1 VSDKGVPENEEQFRA
16 YCDARLPALLR
27 FGFVLTGDR
36 EDAQDLVQ
44 TALARTF
51 AAWARVVRRDDPEAY
66 IRRAMIN
73 TLSNSRRR
81 GRWRES
87 LVAEVPDRGVNESLP
102 SAVDARLV
110 LVGLLRT
117 LPPRQRATV
126 VLRYCEDRSKADVA
140 ALLGCSTGT
149 VKSQTA
155 KGLAKLRAA
164 MPSEEVA
171 G

>member
-1 VSDKGVPENEEQFRA
+1 MSDTGVPENEEQFRA
-16 YCDARLPALLR
+16 YCAARLPTLLR
-27 FGFVLTGDR
+27 FGFMLTGDR
-36 EDAQDLVQ
+36 EDAKDLVQ

-51 AAWARVVRRDDPEAY
+51 AAWPRVVRRDDPEPY

-73 TLSNSRRR
+73 TLSNARRR
-81 GRWRES
+81 RPWREF
-87 LVAEVPDRGVNESLP
+87 LVAEVPDRGVNDGRQSR
-102 SAVDARLV
+102 VDARLV

-117 LPPRQRATV
+117 LPPKQRAAV
-126 VLRYCEDRSKADVA
+126 VLRYCEDRSEADVA

>member
-1 VSDKGVPENEEQFRA
+1 
-16 YCDARLPALLR
+16 
-27 FGFVLTGDR
+27 
-36 EDAQDLVQ
+36 
-44 TALARTF
+44 
-51 AAWARVVRRDDPEAY
+51 
-66 IRRAMIN
+66 MIN

-81 GRWRES
+81 RPWREL
-87 LVAEVPDRGVNESLP
+87 LVADVPDRGVNEGRQGG
-102 SAVDARLV
+102 VDARLV
-110 LVGLLRT
+110 LVALLRT
-117 LPPRQRATV
+117 LPPKQRAAV
-126 VLRYCEDRSKADVA
+126 VLRYCEDRSEADVA

>member
-1 VSDKGVPENEEQFRA
+1 VAEDAEQFRE
-16 YCDARLPALLR
+16 YCEARLPALLR
-27 FGFVLTGDR
+27 FGFALTGDR
-36 EDAQDLVQ
+36 EDAKDLVQ

-51 AAWARVVRRDDPEAY
+51 AAWSRVVRRDDPEAY
-66 IRRAMIN
+66 VRRTMIN

-81 GRWRES
+81 RPWMES
-87 LVAEVPDRGVNESLP
+87 LVAEVPDDGVNDQRP
-102 SAVDARLV
+102 NAVDARLV
-110 LVGLLRT
+110 LVGVLRT
-117 LPPRQRATV
+117 LPPKQRAAV
-126 VLRYCEDRSKADVA
+126 ILRYGEDRSEADVA

-164 MPSEEVA
+164 MPSEEVT